1 MRMDSNGKRAT
12 VPGGRSAV
20 LATADSGLAQ
30 KLAAEVERF
39 GKLEPVTTIAA
50 LAQLRDRL
58 GEIAPRV
65 IFLDGMLLGQA
76 PVVESLRQLTETAPV
91 VFLDSNACQAQVSRL
106 LAEGDVELVV
116 RMGDFIP
123 HAAALIERRLRWAE
137 RSGFGL
143 GPPWAELTGDIPEI
157 FRHEINNPLT
167 GILGNAE
174 LLLAHGDRLTAIDT
188 QRLHTVVDLAV
199 RLRENVRRLSNAW
212 EAQAH
217 PLKSA

>member
-1 MRMDSNGKRAT
+1 MDSNAKRAML
-12 VPGGRSAV
+12 PGGRSAV
-20 LATADSGLAQ
+20 LATADSELAQ
-30 KLAAEVERF
+30 RVTAEVERF
-39 GKLEPVTTIAA
+39 GKLEPVCTVPG

-58 GEIAPRV
+58 REIAPRV
-65 IFLDGMLLGQA
+65 IFLDGMLLGEA

-91 VFLDSNACQAQVSRL
+91 VFLDSYACQAQVSRL
-106 LAEGDVELVV
+106 VAEGDVELVV

-123 HAAALIERRLRWAE
+123 HAAGLIERRLRWAE
-137 RSGFGL
+137 RPGFGL
-143 GPPWAELTGDIPEI
+143 GPPSAGLTGDIPEI

-174 LLLAHGDRLTAIDT
+174 LLLAHGDRLTAIET

-217 PLKSA
+217 ALKSA